1 MPASP
6 RPRSWVPVPEGHPFP
21 LENLPYGVFR
31 PHAGGAPRV
40 GVAIG
45 EWILDLS
52 VADDAGLFEGTP
64 VAKRGLFD
72 RPRLNE
78 FMAQGATAWRAAR
91 RRIAEMLDAADPW
104 ALQRD
109 AALRDRVMVRRG
121 EADALLPAEIGDYTD
136 FYSSRD
142 HATNVGIMFRGR
154 ENALMPNW
162 LHLPV
167 AYHGRSSS
175 IVVSGT
181 DVRRPRGQ
189 VLPDGAEQPL
199 FVPSRLVDLELELG
213 FFIGPGNALGTPI
226 PIEDAP
232 AHIFGF
238 VLVNDWSARDIQKW
252 EYQPLGPFLA
262 KNFATSISPWVVPTE
277 ALLPFRVPGAPQ
289 EPEPL
294 PYLRRREDWTLDIA
308 LDVLLQTERMSE
320 RMDAP
325 QVIAESNA
333 RHLYWDPC
341 QQLAHHTVNGCN
353 VRPGDLL
360 ASGTISGPDAR
371 SRGSLLELTWRGT
384 EPIKLP
390 SGEERRFLEDGDR
403 LTITG
408 RCAKDGVTLGFG
420 EVTGR
425 VLPAYEGR

>member
-6 RPRSWVPVPEGHPFP
+6 RPRSWVPVPDGHPFP

-45 EWILDLS
+45 EFILDLS
-52 VADDAGLFEGTP
+52 VADDAGLFDGTP
-64 VAKRGLFD
+64 VEKRGLFD

-78 FMAQGATAWRAAR
+78 FMAAGATAWSAAR
-91 RRIAEMLDAADPW
+91 RRVAEMLDATDNW

-109 AALRDRVMVRRG
+109 AALRDRAMVRRAQ
-121 EADALLPAEIGDYTD
+121 ADVLLPAEIGDYTD

-167 AYHGRSSS
+167 AYHGRASS

-189 VLPDGAEQPL
+189 VMPDGAERPL
-199 FVPSRLVDLELELG
+199 FVPSRLIDLELELG

-289 EPEPL
+289 DPEPL

-308 LDVLLQTERMSE
+308 LDVLLQTERMAE
-320 RMDAP
+320 P
-325 QVIAESNA
+325 FVIAESNA

-360 ASGTISGPDAR
+360 ASGTISGPEAR

-390 SGEERRFLEDGDR
+390 SGEERKFLEDGDR

-425 VLPAYEGR
+425 VLPAFEGR